1 VQTSRPRVASETGS
15 SELNYPALFA
25 IGDIQGCFDEFQRLL
40 DVISSR
46 CKGEFEIWLAG
57 DLVNRGPRS
66 LDVLR
71 WCVANQRIVKVV
83 LGNHDLHLLAV
94 VAGIRSARIDDTL
107 SSILMA
113 PDRDALISWLRKQP
127 LALYARGFFMVHAG
141 LLPQWSITHA
151 LELSREVSGVLAS
164 NDWQQFLSSM
174 YGNEPLSW
182 SPALR
187 GPARAR
193 FIINAMTRLRFCK
206 DDGEMEFE
214 SKEGIE
220 SAPSGYKPWFDT
232 AHRVACETPIVF
244 GHWSSV
250 GLVNRPNLIG
260 IDTGCVWGG
269 SLTAVRLSSK
279 VGEREIIQVRHA

>member
-1 VQTSRPRVASETGS
+1 
-15 SELNYPALFA
+15 LFA

-40 DVISSR
+40 DVIISK
-46 CKGEFEIWLAG
+46 CNGEFELWLTG
-57 DLVNRGPRS
+57 DLVNRGPKS
-66 LDVLR
+66 LEVLR
-71 WCVANQRIVKVV
+71 WCVENRRTIKVV

-94 VAGIRSARIDDTL
+94 VAGVRTARTDDTL
-107 SSILMA
+107 EAILMA

-127 LALYARGFFMVHAG
+127 IVHYARGHLMVHAG

-151 LELSREVSGVLAS
+151 LELNREISGALAS

-187 GPARAR
+187 GSTRAR

-206 DDGEMEFE
+206 DDGEMEFN
-214 SKEGIE
+214 SKEGID
-220 SAPSGYKPWFDT
+220 STPLGYKPWFE
-232 AHRVACETPIVF
+232 AANRAACNTPIVF
-244 GHWSSV
+244 GHWSTL
-250 GLVNRPNLIG
+250 GLINRSNLIG

-269 SLTAVRLSSK
+269 KLTAVRLNSDPRK
-279 VGEREIIQVRHA
+279 REFIQVARKTTKN